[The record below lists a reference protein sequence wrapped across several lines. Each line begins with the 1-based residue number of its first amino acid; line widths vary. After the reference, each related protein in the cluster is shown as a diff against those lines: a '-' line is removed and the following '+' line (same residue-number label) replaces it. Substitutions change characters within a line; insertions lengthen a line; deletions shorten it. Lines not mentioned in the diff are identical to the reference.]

1 MNIALLE
8 DRLAAN
14 PKSPL
19 FARLAF
25 CYLKE
30 GQADKAVEVCTSGL
44 KGHPDYTTAH
54 LILARA
60 FEALGRNVE
69 ALIEYRRV
77 LRTFPDNKSIQEQVR
92 TIEQK
97 EQESFRS
104 FAEERL
110 QELRRKK
117 QHLTQQAA
125 HTVQAPVQEQSGMR
139 NDDEPE
145 EEPRGLIGQKIVT
158 VTLAEIY
165 ASQGEFG
172 EAIQVYRKLREEKPA
187 EAGIYEKRI
196 SELEDLVKQSEA
208 GS

>member
-19 FARLAF
+19 FARLASF
-25 CYLKE
+25 YLKE
-30 GQADKAVEVCTSGL
+30 GEVQKAVELCSAGL
-44 KGHPDYTTAH
+44 KDHPDYTTAH
-54 LILARA
+54 LVLARA
-60 FEALGRNVE
+60 FETLGRNVE

-77 LRTFPDNKSIQEQVR
+77 LRVFPDNRSVLDRVQ
-92 TIEQK
+92 TIERK

-117 QHLTQQAA
+117 QQAVA
-125 HTVQAPVQEQSGMR
+125 KAAEAPGVVRNAPQVNEDEQ
-139 NDDEPE
+139 E
-145 EEPRGLIGQKIVT
+145 EEPRGAGQKIVT
-158 VTLAEIY
+158 ATLAEIY

-172 EAIQVYRKLREEKPA
+172 EAIQVYRKLRQEKPSDA
-187 EAGIYEKRI
+187 EAYERRI
-196 SELEDLVKQSEA
+196 GELEVLQKQTDA
-208 GS
+208 G